1 MLFYYLERKI
11 RENAMG
17 QISSWIHW
25 LGEDIDKLKLVLS
38 MTKDEEQKKILEE
51 VIADLE
57 SKKDESDN

>member
-1 MLFYYLERKI
+1 
-11 RENAMG
+11 MG
-17 QISSWIHW
+17 LGSWITW
-25 LGEDIDKLKLVLS
+25 LGEDIDKLKMVLS

>member
-1 MLFYYLERKI
+1 
-11 RENAMG
+11 MG
-17 QISSWIHW
+17 LASWMIW

-38 MTKDEEQKKILEE
+38 MTKDEEQKKLLEE

>member
-1 MLFYYLERKI
+1 
-11 RENAMG
+11 MG
-17 QISSWIHW
+17 LTSWMIW

-38 MTKDEEQKKILEE
+38 MTKDEEQKKLLEE